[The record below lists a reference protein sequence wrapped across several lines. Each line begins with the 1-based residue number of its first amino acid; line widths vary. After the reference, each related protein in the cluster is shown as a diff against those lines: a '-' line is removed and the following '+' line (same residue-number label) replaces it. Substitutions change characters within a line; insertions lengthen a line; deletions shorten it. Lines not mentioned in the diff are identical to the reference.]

1 MRHIPRIAATLLLVG
16 LTSVLPACAQDKEAA
31 SADASQEKPMTDSAD
46 KTFFAMGVAMAQNLS
61 QFNLSDEELAQ
72 LQEGL
77 KAGVK
82 GTSDINIQE
91 YLPQIQAMAQER
103 AAAAAEKEKAAGTG
117 YLDQKAAEAG
127 ATKTES
133 GLIYKQITAGTG
145 ASPKATD
152 TVKVHYTGK
161 LRDGKVFDSS
171 VERGQPATFPLN
183 RVIPCWTEGV
193 ALMKVGEKAELTC
206 PADLAYGERG
216 APPNIPGGAVLTFE
230 VELLDI
236 MPAEGTAAQ

>member
-1 MRHIPRIAATLLLVG
+1 MRNIPRIAASLLLLG
-16 LTSVLPACAQDKEAA
+16 LTSVLPACAQDKEATA
-31 SADASQEKPMTDSAD
+31 EAAQEKPMTEND

-61 QFNLSDEELAQ
+61 QFDLSDAELAE

-82 GTSDINIQE
+82 GTSDINLQE

-117 YLDQKAAEAG
+117 YLEERAGQAG
-127 ATKTES
+127 AVKTDS
-133 GLIYKQITAGTG
+133 GLIYKEVTAGTG
-145 ASPKATD
+145 ANPTATD

-193 ALMKVGEKAELTC
+193 AMMKVGGKAELTC

-216 APPNIPGGAVLTFE
+216 APPNIPGGAVLTFD
-230 VELLDI
+230 VELLEI
-236 MPAEGTAAQ
+236 MPPEGTAAQ